1 MKPATVAREVHSSAA
16 LSQTHFGISLG
27 DQAHI
32 LSILHD
38 KLYSNKPLAVL
49 REYSANAWDAHREV
63 GKHET
68 PIRIV
73 LPTELD
79 STLIIRDFGP
89 GLSEADVYN
98 VFVRYGAS
106 TKRDT
111 NSQVGAFGIGGKSAF
126 AYNDQ
131 FTVTSWH
138 GGMKRVF
145 SAVLDETNMGTM
157 SKMWEGPCDPSETGI
172 QIKVPVSRKD
182 IQRFYA
188 EARQLYPWFSPLP
201 DINLEL
207 PNPKKGQV
215 LTEAGFISKT
225 SFTFTR
231 WVAVMGCVPYR
242 LDWSRFSEE
251 LQEDEALMQAVN
263 KLHGALFFDIG
274 DVDVSASREDLE
286 YTDRTQKAI
295 LGRISA
301 LSDALS
307 KDLDDKLKACESF
320 YDRRIVMR
328 QYMEDVGLP
337 PPDRFAVYKSFRIRM
352 YDRAVE
358 ESVPKSFR
366 LYKIEREYN
375 RGKYKLSLKHSPY
388 VPVDAMTRVY
398 VRDSKQSLRG
408 FLGERV
414 NHVVLVVPHSEAILD
429 PKTQK
434 VLSRKEY
441 TPEEALAEF
450 EALLEAKKATGVSV
464 KMLTD
469 LPYTP
474 VYRSDYRRSKN
485 SKHSKRMFKLKRY
498 DYWRTPNRASDA
510 WEIAGE
516 MPDGAIFT
524 ILNRFSPEEGSEF
537 FRNIYQD
544 AGVAKLVFNEP
555 MPDIYGVK
563 TTEKEPV
570 ERKDLDGIHY
580 EDWARAKFT
589 EWMQDKAAR
598 DAVESLWW
606 RDHQFWQHN
615 ERLARATFEWLRN
628 DSGLDGRHRVVH
640 VFRKLCE
647 TYDMFRGLNDEQ
659 ITALRWLAE
668 RWDHFRRTEP
678 DKRVKKSKK
687 KRKRYIPP
695 RHVDATLDAFFE
707 RYPLLNRRN
716 EGPGFSAF
724 TNRNVR
730 HLWVEYLQVIDTKL
744 KQKQ

>member
-32 LSILHD
+32 LSILRD

-63 GKHET
+63 GKHDV

-89 GLSEADVYN
+89 GLSEADVYS

-182 IQRFYA
+182 IQKFYA

-207 PNPKKGQV
+207 PNPKRGQV
-215 LTEAGFISKT
+215 LTDAGFISKT

-242 LDWSRFSEE
+242 LDWSRFSDE
-251 LQEDEALMQAVN
+251 LQEDEALMKAVN

-295 LGRISA
+295 LDRISA

-307 KDLDDKLKACESF
+307 KDLDDKLKACSSF

-337 PPDRFAVYKSFRIRM
+337 PPDRFAVYKSFRVQM

-358 ESVPKSFR
+358 STMPKAFR
-366 LYKIEREYN
+366 LYKLEREYS
-375 RGKYKLSLKHSPY
+375 RGKYKLLMKHTSY
-388 VPVDAMTRVY
+388 LPVSATTRVY

-408 FLGERV
+408 FLRG
-414 NHVVLVVPHSEAILD
+414 HVSDTIIVVPHSEAVVD
-429 PKTQK
+429 PKTK
-434 VLSRKEY
+434 KALSRKEY
-441 TPEEALAEF
+441 TPEEAKAEF
-450 EALLEAKKATGVSV
+450 EEFLEKKKATGVSV

-469 LPYTP
+469 LPYMP
-474 VYRSDYRRSKN
+474 VYSSDRRRSKN
-485 SKHSKRMFKLKRY
+485 AKHSSRMFKLKNFRHEY
-498 DYWRTPNRASDA
+498 RPERASDA
-510 WEIAGE
+510 WEIAGG
-516 MPDGAIFT
+516 MPDGAIFV
-524 ILNRFSPEEGSEF
+524 IMERFVPDDHRIFE
-537 FRNIYQD
+537 RTYKD
-544 AGVAKLVFNEP
+544 AQVARLVFNES

-563 TTEKEPV
+563 RTAKHPV
-570 ERKDLDGIHY
+570 ERKDLDGIRY

-589 EWMQDKAAR
+589 EWMQSKEAR
-598 DAVESLWW
+598 DAVEALWW
-606 RDHQFWQHN
+606 RNHNFWQHN
-615 ERLARATFEWLRN
+615 ERLARYTLAWLKE

-647 TYDMFRGLNDEQ
+647 VYDVFKDLNSDQ
-659 ITALRWLAE
+659 IAALNWLAE
-668 RWDHFRRTEP
+668 RWDHFRETEP
-678 DKRVKKSKK
+678 DKRLKEPKKK
-687 KRKRYIPP
+687 KRKRYVPP
-695 RHVDATLDAFFE
+695 RHVDVTLDAFFD
-707 RYPLLNRRN
+707 RYPLLSRKNG
-716 EGPGFSAF
+716 GPGFSAF

-730 HLWVEYLQVIDTKL
+730 HLWVEYLQVIDNKL
-744 KQKQ
+744 KQ